1 MQAGDAIL
9 ANLGTSA
16 AAVAA
21 AKGLVAAEQNF
32 NPFVV
37 SVPNICS
44 EPSLPANA
52 LLRGVVPLIDP
63 AVVGSD
69 LENANSNASLTTPF
83 PSDGLSV
90 AQIMVNAG
98 FSNFTTTALDGT
110 KGTAT
115 GGAASASNSSSVA
128 SGAAVASVATGK
140 SNRIPKNN
148 VASN

>member
-37 SVPNICS
+37 SVPTVCS
-44 EPSLPANA
+44 DASLPANP
-52 LLRGVVPLIDP
+52 LLRGIVPLIDP

-69 LENANSNASLTTPF
+69 LENANSNTSLTTPF
-83 PSDGLSV
+83 ASDGLSV

-115 GGAASASNSSSVA
+115 GGAVSSSNSSAAVSVA
-128 SGAAVASVATGK
+128 SGK
-140 SNRIPKNN
+140 LHQIQ
-148 VASN
+148 